1 MNVDSICWFAF
12 QSSNITGNESNRDD
26 NFMGEDADIS
36 IESSFFIYQV
46 LSTQTNT
53 NGIIIDHHHNHNHP
67 SNGTKKQNVIVV
79 IDEMY
84 RPGKGVAMKR
94 NHYGIWR
101 RNFNLD
107 NFEIVVNVA
116 ADALGYVD
124 SGSKQHIGYH
134 DHDIFLKDVKKE
146 GSLVVTDVD
155 MWERRKDL
163 TGIVLKTTSL
173 GVCDIPLN

>member
-1 MNVDSICWFAF
+1 MKVDSISWFAF
-12 QSSNITGNESNRDD
+12 QSSNITDNISGRDD

-36 IESSFFIYQV
+36 IEGSFFVYQV
-46 LSTQTNT
+46 ISTETDTND
-53 NGIIIDHHHNHNHP
+53 IINT
-67 SNGTKKQNVIVV
+67 SNGTKKQTVIVV

-101 RNFNLD
+101 TNINFD
-107 NFEIVVNVA
+107 NFEVVVSVA
-116 ADALGYVD
+116 ADVLGYVD
-124 SGSKQHIGYH
+124 SGSKQEINYH

-146 GSLVVTDVD
+146 GSLLVTDVD

-173 GVCDIPLN
+173 AVRDIP